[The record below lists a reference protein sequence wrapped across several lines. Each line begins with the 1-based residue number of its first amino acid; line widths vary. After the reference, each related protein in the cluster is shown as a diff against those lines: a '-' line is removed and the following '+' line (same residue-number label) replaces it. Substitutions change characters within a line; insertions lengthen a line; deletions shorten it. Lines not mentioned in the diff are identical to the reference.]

1 MAVWA
6 QPEVGL
12 LGGRGCHRR
21 LMEQSA
27 AERKH
32 LPASA
37 VGQPAEVADAREASG
52 QYMLEEAS
60 QELLRRER
68 HGALLAAIRIVLPP
82 EGDLG
87 VGDCL
92 QPVVGDGD
100 AVRVTGQVV
109 EDVLGAAEGRLGVD
123 DPVLLEE
130 HAQEGDEVL
139 LLAERQALAD
149 QPQLISMERS
159 LEPGHELAAKEAA
172 KHLDRPPE
180 TRARSDQGR
189 SVSW

>member
-1 MAVWA
+1 MRHATGAGWSGGLRGVKGICLRTGEEDLRGGEPLDDVHRPMAVWA

-12 LGGRGCHRR
+12 LGGRGCHRRR

-68 HGALLAAIRIVLPP
+68 HGAVLAAMRIVLPP

-92 QPVVGDGD
+92 
-100 AVRVTGQVV
+100 
-109 EDVLGAAEGRLGVD
+109 
-123 DPVLLEE
+123 
-130 HAQEGDEVL
+130 
-139 LLAERQALAD
+139 
-149 QPQLISMERS
+149 
-159 LEPGHELAAKEAA
+159 
-172 KHLDRPPE
+172 
-180 TRARSDQGR
+180 
-189 SVSW
+189 